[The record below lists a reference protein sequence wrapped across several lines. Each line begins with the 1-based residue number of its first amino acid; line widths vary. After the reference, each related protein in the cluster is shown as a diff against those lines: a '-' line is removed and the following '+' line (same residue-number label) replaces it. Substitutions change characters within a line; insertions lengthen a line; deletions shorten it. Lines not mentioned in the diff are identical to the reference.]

1 MTLYIL
7 LDTSGS
13 MQGAKIGAL
22 NDCMS
27 NIIIDLQETA
37 YNGQNIDLSV
47 MSFARSANWMYEE
60 PRSVLDF
67 EWKVLDANGMTS
79 LGEACTKLSNHLD
92 VYKLNENA
100 TIVLISDGCPTDDFE
115 EGMQYLKKNDSFVK
129 AHKFAIAVGQDADI
143 NCLIEFTDT
152 KESIYSIDN
161 VSALFDLLLSLIEKQ
176 SPNTSVSSQN
186 KPTEQKQDDDDD
198 WS

>member
-79 LGEACTKLSNHLD
+79 LGEACTELSNHLD
-92 VYKLNENA
+92 VYKSNEIA

-115 EGMQYLKKNDSFVK
+115 EGIQSLRENDRFVN
-129 AHKFAIAVGQDADI
+129 ANKFAIAVGQDADM

-152 KESIYSIDN
+152 RESIYNIDN
-161 VSALFDLLLSLIEKQ
+161 VSTLFDLLLSLI
-176 SPNTSVSSQN
+176 
-186 KPTEQKQDDDDD
+186 QKQTTNDSSMCEKFNEQSTPDDGDD